1 MPNLTLENLSVLRAF
16 AVKMTFCSEVTDAV
30 RTNFALGHPTFV
42 LSPALA
48 SGASVVSFVVN

>member
-16 AVKMTFCSEVTDAV
+16 AVKMTFCSEVTDAA

-42 LSPALA
+42 LSPALP
-48 SGASVVSFVVN
+48 GMIC